1 MEKHNDYLMHHGVK
15 GMKWGEINW
24 LDKIKASPEL
34 RAFANAWSNAYKNY
48 QSVQAAKVS
57 GNAKKEDVE
66 AAKDKAKTAAIQYKG
81 ALADLIGKYKAE
93 NQDKLNPQKTDEEI
107 AAEEKATAER
117 AEKKAQKK
125 AEKEQRKAEELA
137 KQEAVAKAAAEKEA
151 EKEAKKK
158 AAEEKKKAAEEKK
171 AQKEQ
176 KQSSSSS
183 SGSSKGSSG
192 ASSSRSSSSKSS
204 ITTNNKPSNG
214 EMTVSSNQPTSPS
227 KSSSSPKVSSR
238 SGSSGSNG
246 DSELKS
252 TLESGSIK
260 DAIEKRRGLKRAAET
275 KDAEGWDS
283 IRYGSI
289 GSTKVS
295 KSIKNAIRSSTDS
308 SSVIDT
314 ITVAARRARSERES
328 STRSRIS
335 SSIVNPKTKR
345 LMTRRVSRGT
355 IAAKAK
361 SYNSLMQAIRES

>member
-1 MEKHNDYLMHHGVK
+1 MHHGVK

-24 LDKIKASPEL
+24 LDKIKASPQL

-66 AAKDKAKTAAIQYKG
+66 VAKEKAKTAARNYKG
-81 ALADLIGKYKAE
+81 ALAELIGKYKSE
-93 NQDKLNPQKTDEEI
+93 NADKFNKQQTEEEI
-107 AAEEKATAER
+107 AAKEQADAER
-117 AEKKAQKK
+117 AEKKAKK
-125 AEKEQRKAEELA
+125 KEEKEQRRAEELA
-137 KQEAVAKAAAEKEA
+137 KQEEAAKAAADKAA

-183 SGSSKGSSG
+183 SGSSNGSSG

-204 ITTNNKPSNG
+204 GTSKNNKPSNG

-335 SSIVNPKTKR
+335 SSIVNPKTKK
-345 LMTRRVSRGT
+345 LMTRTVSRGT
-355 IAAKAK
+355 VRAKAK
-361 SYNSLMQAIRES
+361 SYNSYMDALKH